1 MNEREK
7 ESVGETERVCV
18 GETEREKKKSV
29 CAGERER
36 ACVIVDR

>member
-18 GETEREKKKSV
+18 GETEGEKKECV
-29 CAGERER
+29 CR
-36 ACVIVDR
+36 